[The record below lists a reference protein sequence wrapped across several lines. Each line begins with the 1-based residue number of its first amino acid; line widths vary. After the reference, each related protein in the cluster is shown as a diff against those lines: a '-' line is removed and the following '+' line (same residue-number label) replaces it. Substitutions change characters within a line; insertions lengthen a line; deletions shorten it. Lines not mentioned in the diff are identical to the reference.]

1 MTAAPDP
8 DALWF
13 EQLYAHAGGAHEVVP
28 WADMAPK
35 PALVGWLDEHRPSGT
50 ALVVACGLGDDAE
63 ELARR
68 GMQVHAFDVSPTAVA
83 WCRRRFP
90 ASAVDYR
97 VSDLFALPPDW
108 LGAHDL
114 VVEIRTIQSLP
125 PDRHPAAIA
134 AVAAT
139 VAPGGTLLVRCD
151 ARADDAPDTGRPW
164 HLRRGELDGFVAAGL
179 AEVSFDGSAAEQWIQ
194 AVYRRPER

>member
-13 EQLYAHAGGAHEVVP
+13 EQLYADAGGAHEVVP

-35 PALVGWLDEHRPSGT
+35 PALVGWLDGQRPSGL

-68 GMQVHAFDVSPTAVA
+68 GTAVHAFDVSPTAIA

-90 ASAVDYR
+90 GSPVDYR
-97 VSDLFALPPDW
+97 VADLFALPPDW

-125 PDRHPAAIA
+125 LERHPAAIA

-151 ARADDAPDTGRPW
+151 ARADDAQDTGRPW
-164 HLRRGELDGFVAAGL
+164 PLRRHELDGFVTAGL
-179 AEVSFDGSAAEQWIQ
+179 TEVAVEGSAADRWIQ
-194 AVYRRPER
+194 AVYRRPGR